1 MLTCLVASA
10 ALMTISAA
18 EWEEELRVLPPETGG
33 VEPSQM
39 MRAHLVRRSEEAL
52 DRRDEAYEQLKT
64 PEDLAAHRGRM
75 RAFFIDQLGGL
86 PERTPLNARVVGEDP
101 FGGFRVERVV
111 YESLPGYFV
120 PAHCYVPASSAPQP
134 PYPGIVVLCGHQSP
148 GVGKEA
154 YFGQCALLARNG
166 FVVLCIDCIGQGERH
181 QVLTAGG
188 RPRFHS
194 SLEHMHAGVASIL
207 VGRNVAL
214 YFVWDAIRAVD
225 YLEERDD
232 VNPGRIGCLGG
243 SGGGTQTAY
252 LMALDD
258 RIACASPRNYMTSLR
273 RVVETMGPQDA
284 EQNIHA
290 QISHGMGHGDFILM
304 AMPCAVLMAIGT
316 RDMFDVLGAWDTFRE
331 GKRAYARIEMAERID
346 LFEADAGHGA
356 TPEMNAA
363 IVRWFRRWL
372 QGIDDGHVAALDE
385 PLEPDDPMH
394 CTAEGQVV
402 LLEGARSTFDLN
414 VAVEERLAE
423 ERRRFWSNAGQEEAL
438 GRVRAVTDIRP
449 LDQLPVPESRV
460 VGVVEREGYRI
471 EKLIIEPE
479 CGIGLPGLLFVPD
492 EVSGNP
498 TLYVHGAGK
507 HVDAPRSGRIEQL
520 VLQGR
525 RVLAVDLRGLGETQ
539 RLGDRE
545 DYAEFFGPSYRD
557 ASLAYMLGA
566 SLLAMRAEDILVCA
580 RVLSDLADRDPAPPI
595 ELVAI
600 GEAGPPA
607 LHAAALEQPLFASVE
622 LRQSLVSW
630 SSVVHTTVTQDQWAN
645 LVHGALRVYDLP
657 DLLAVLPPD
666 KVVVSE
672 PLDAA
677 GKPTD

>member
-1 MLTCLVASA
+1 MK
-10 ALMTISAA
+10 MPAA
-18 EWEEELRVLPPETGG
+18 EWEEELRVLPPNTDG

-39 MRAHLVRRSEEAL
+39 MQAYLVRRSEEAL
-52 DRRDEAYEQLKT
+52 DRRDEAYEYLKT
-64 PEDLAAHRGRM
+64 AKDLAAHRERM
-75 RAFFIDQLGGL
+75 RAFFIDQVGGL
-86 PERTPLNARVVGEDP
+86 PERTPLNARVVGKDQ
-101 FGGFRVERVV
+101 FDGFRVERVV

-120 PAHCYVPASSAPQP
+120 PAHCYVPASSAYRP
-134 PYPGIVVLCGHQSP
+134 PYPGVVVLCGHQRP

-154 YFGQCALLARNG
+154 YFGQCALLVRNG

-181 QVLTAGG
+181 QVLTADG

-225 YLEERDD
+225 YLQERDD
-232 VNPGRIGCLGG
+232 VNPDLIGCLGG

-258 RIACASPRNYMTSLR
+258 RITCASPRNYMTSLR
-273 RVVETMGPQDA
+273 CLVVTIGPDDA

-290 QISHGMGHGDFILM
+290 QITHGMGHGDFILM
-304 AMPCAVLMAIGT
+304 AMPCAVLMAVGT
-316 RDMFDVLGAWDTFRE
+316 RDSFDVLGAWDTFRE
-331 GKRAYARIEMAERID
+331 AKRAYARLGIAERVD

-356 TPEMNAA
+356 THEMNAA

-372 QGIDDGHVAALDE
+372 QGIDDCHVAALDE
-385 PLEPDDPMH
+385 PLESDDPMH
-394 CTAEGQVV
+394 CAAEGEVL
-402 LLEGARSTFDLN
+402 LLEGARTTFDLN
-414 VAVEERLAE
+414 IAVEERLAE
-423 ERRRFWSNAGQEEAL
+423 ERCRFWSSTLEGEAL
-438 GRVRAVTDIRP
+438 GRVRAVTGIRP
-449 LDQLPVPESRV
+449 LAELPTPKSRV
-460 VGVVEREGYRI
+460 VGVVKREGYHV

-479 CGIGLPGLLFVPD
+479 CGIWLPGLLFVPD

-498 TLYVHGAGK
+498 VLYVHGAGK
-507 HVDAPRSGRIEQL
+507 HVDAQPGGRIEQL
-520 VLQGR
+520 VSQGR

-545 DYAEFFGPSYRD
+545 DYVEFFGPSYRD
-557 ASLAYMLGA
+557 ASLAYMLGG
-566 SLLAMRAEDILVCA
+566 SFLAMRAEDILVCA
-580 RVLSDLADRDPAPPI
+580 HVLRRLADRDPSPPI

-607 LHAAALEQPLFASVE
+607 LHAAALEQDLFASLE
-622 LRQSLVSW
+622 LKQSLVSW
-630 SSVVHTTVTQDQWAN
+630 SNVVHTTVTQDQWTN
-645 LVHGALRVYDLP
+645 LVHGALRAYDLP

-666 KVVVSE
+666 KVIVSE
-672 PLDAA
+672 PLDATGNPA
-677 GKPTD
+677 D